1 VQLLQQLVPMV
12 PQPDLTQPQCHLH
25 GGKVAWYLLENWR
38 HPLLR
43 TVELAAPPE
52 ATARQCGLWQ
62 LMLALAL
69 ALAQVQVQGQGQG
82 LGLGLGLEFRR
93 LAWLA
98 FVQAAVTCHLP
109 ACQATWAWIGC
120 PTTSKP
126 LHRLQ
131 MPWMVLRK

>member
-1 VQLLQQLVPMV
+1 MQLLQLQVPMV

-69 ALAQVQVQGQGQG
+69 ALAQVQVQVQG

-109 ACQATWAWIGC
+109 ACQATWAWIGY
-120 PTTSKP
+120 PTTSMP

>member
-1 VQLLQQLVPMV
+1 MQLLQLQVPMV
-12 PQPDLTQPQCHLH
+12 PQPDLTQPQCHLP

-52 ATARQCGLWQ
+52 ATVRQRGVWQ
-62 LMLALAL
+62 L
-69 ALAQVQVQGQGQG
+69 ALAQVQVQVQVLG

-109 ACQATWAWIGC
+109 ACQATWAWIGY
-120 PTTSKP
+120 PTTSMP

>member
-1 VQLLQQLVPMV
+1 MQLLQQLVPMV
-12 PQPDLTQPQCHLH
+12 PQPDLTQPQCHLP
-25 GGKVAWYLLENWR
+25 GGKVAWYLLESWR

-52 ATARQCGLWQ
+52 ATVRQRGVWQ
-62 LMLALAL
+62 L
-69 ALAQVQVQGQGQG
+69 ALAQVQVQVQVLG

-109 ACQATWAWIGC
+109 ACQATWAWIGY

>member
-1 VQLLQQLVPMV
+1 MQLLQQLVPMV
-12 PQPDLTQPQCHLH
+12 PQPDLTQPQCHLP

-69 ALAQVQVQGQGQG
+69 ALAQVQVQVQG

-109 ACQATWAWIGC
+109 ACQATWAWIGY
-120 PTTSKP
+120 PTTSMP

>member
-1 VQLLQQLVPMV
+1 MQLLQLQVPMV
-12 PQPDLTQPQCHLH
+12 PQPDLTQPQCHLP

-69 ALAQVQVQGQGQG
+69 ALAQVQVQVQG

-109 ACQATWAWIGC
+109 ACQATWAWIGY
-120 PTTSKP
+120 PTTSMP